1 MLKVALVGRPNVGKS
16 TLFNRL
22 SEKRISIV
30 DDSPGVTID
39 RIETVID
46 WAGNQFTLVDMCGFE
61 LSEDIIKEKSIE
73 QFYKSMEDA
82 DLFLLIVDGL
92 TGLHPLD
99 EIIAKIL
106 IKKGLN
112 TIVVI
117 NKIDNSERETV
128 VSEFYKMGF
137 EELVPISANHGK
149 NINTLLDCITAF
161 DSKYLE
167 DNSIKQQ
174 SQDDTIKIV
183 VMGKPNVGKSSLIN
197 KWLGEERIV
206 VTEIPG
212 TTRDSIDVSFEY
224 KNSKF
229 ILVDTAGIRKRSVMF
244 KDRIDR
250 FSYYR
255 SYDSMK
261 KADIALVL
269 IDAQAGLTDRD
280 IKLIADVFHYNRPV
294 VLAINKCDI
303 SKNVDKLKKDLG
315 KQILERLY
323 FLHGPKVVFIS
334 ALEGKNI
341 YKIFKMVKD
350 TYKEYSKRITTAE
363 LNNLL
368 QEAQKKHQAP
378 LIRNRKIKFYYI
390 TQVSAKPPEF
400 IIFVNFP
407 EAVHQSYLRYLENMI
422 REKYGFKGIPIK
434 LYLKKRV

>member
-161 DSKYLE
+161 DSEYYKKDSIAQMRHE
-167 DNSIKQQ
+167 DA
-174 SQDDTIKIV
+174 IKIA

-197 KWLGEERIV
+197 KWLGEKRVV
-206 VTEIPG
+206 VTKIPG
-212 TTRDSIDVSFEY
+212 TTRDAIDIFFEY

-255 SYDSMK
+255 SYDAMK

-269 IDAQAGLTDRD
+269 IDAQMCLTDRD
-280 IKLIADVFHYNRPV
+280 IKLIADAFSYNRPV
-294 VLAINKCDI
+294 IIAINKCDI
-303 SKNVDKLKKDLG
+303 SKNFDKLKKDLG

-323 FLHGPKVVFIS
+323 FLHEPKVVFIS

-368 QEAQKKHQAP
+368 QEAQEKHQAP
-378 LIRNRKIKFYYI
+378 LIRNRKVKFYYI

-400 IIFVNFP
+400 VIFVNFP

-422 REKYGFKGIPIK
+422 REKHGFKGIPIK